1 MLASLALFEE
11 SFEESA
17 PELSAGG
24 AGVAPVLGC
33 AGGACALGDCA
44 GALCAGGVCSGGV
57 WLGVVWVGAVEVW
70 LGVAGACVAWPLAVA
85 GGEDCAG
92 ALELCEF

>member
-1 MLASLALFEE
+1 MLASLALLEE

-24 AGVAPVLGC
+24 AGVTPVLGC

-44 GALCAGGVCSGGV
+44 GALCAGGV

-70 LGVAGACVAWPLAVA
+70 FGVAGVCVAWPFAVVEAA

-92 ALELCEF
+92 VLELCEF